1 MQRKEGLD
9 INNFYIG
16 KCELTKEQKKI
27 AYNNPHCTEY
37 FCKYDNI
44 KPCTNCGN
52 FLLNKKRSLWNKE
65 LVNKTKEDNK
75 YCIKT
80 CNDGFIYD
88 YIERPVSKRNT
99 FYIDKYK
106 TSNNFY
112 NKKLIYKLDDLDYK
126 FEYENTFPKPKTV
139 VHWGQLKLL
148 LGCILFFINVIKQN
162 ESEVHIIYAGSARG
176 DNILLLCEMFPNI
189 YWYLIDPRP
198 HHPKLHTHKQI
209 KEIRT
214 EYFTDK
220 VASEYYNKFKNRKH
234 KLLFISDIREDTS
247 DEAVLRD
254 QEMDANWHKII
265 EPDFSYM
272 KFRCGYESDNI
283 YNYFKGDIFLQL
295 YAPSSSTET
304 RILFKKKL
312 EPFNYNIEEYQGK
325 LLYFNRIIRPSYH
338 SKSIIPN
345 NSYFDHCYD
354 CTYFSY
360 IIKNYL
366 SNFPNFNPF
375 EITNVFKIMKIITN
389 KISKY
394 TRDKIYV
401 HNKYFRNN
409 II

>member
-99 FYIDKYK
+99 FDIDKYK
-106 TSNNFY
+106 TTNNFY

-126 FEYENTFPKPKTV
+126 VEYENTFPKPKTV

-176 DNILLLCEMFPNI
+176 DNILLLCEMFPNT
-189 YWYLIDPRP
+189 YWYLIDPRL
-198 HHPKLHTHKQI
+198 HHPKLHTHKQV

-220 VASEYYNKFKNRKH
+220 VASEYYNKFKNRKY

-247 DEAVLRD
+247 DDAVLRD
-254 QEMDANWHKII
+254 QEMDAKWHKII

-272 KFRCGYESDNI
+272 KFRCGYESENI